1 MEKQQS
7 LTADVETEFLKI
19 LKHNISPRLFVRFLY
34 FLSISFF
41 LFSDAFFPFDLIKLL
56 LVEFGCLAFTLLKH
70 PVQIQC
76 SFSMVH
82 AIAGEVAAGR
92 GT

>member
-1 MEKQQS
+1 MEKQSVSDRRCGDRIAENSQTEHLSESICLYS
-7 LTADVETEFLKI
+7 LFSFRFVFFL
-19 LKHNISPRLFVRFLY
+19 P
-34 FLSISFF
+34 FF
-41 LFSDAFFPFDLIKLL
+41 LFDLITLL

-70 PVQIQC
+70 PMQIQC